1 MRELL
6 GADWHS
12 HQPHATHATKH
23 TLPSPPPTAHKLTS
37 AGGNVCSSADVEE
50 FESAAAATP
59 SALESQDSCNSVAS
73 ANVIAVSE
81 RQFVATLGH
90 PWLALRMM
98 TRSAEHVSAA
108 LASLHA
114 ARHHQAQAQAET
126 SARGAARTRA
136 PVSPTGDAAAS
147 LLPRPPVLLNFAPAY
162 LHAIETHLR
171 QKRAARH
178 ALTRLLDAAAATTA
192 PTLPPAAATAQP
204 PLRSAISLRGKAFL
218 QRGRPKAVS
227 SSAVASAA
235 TAAAAGEHAAVRC
248 TCSTG
253 TKISNFTLG
262 TKISNLVSREGGIR
276 W

>member
-12 HQPHATHATKH
+12 HQPHVAPHATKH
-23 TLPSPPPTAHKLTS
+23 TLPSPPSTIHKLAS
-37 AGGNVCSSADVEE
+37 AGGNVGSSVEA
-50 FESAAAATP
+50 FESATAATP
-59 SALESQDSCNSVAS
+59 CALESQDSCNSETS
-73 ANVIAVSE
+73 QNVIAVSE
-81 RQFVATLGH
+81 QQFVSTLGH

-98 TRSAEHVSAA
+98 TRSEQHVSAA

-114 ARHHQAQAQAET
+114 ARHRQAQAHAET

-136 PVSPTGDAAAS
+136 PVSPTADAAAS
-147 LLPRPPVLLNFAPAY
+147 LLPRPPVLLNFAPAD

-178 ALTRLLDAAAATTA
+178 ALARLLDAAAATTA

-227 SSAVASAA
+227 SAVAPAA
-235 TAAAAGEHAAVRC
+235 TAAAGEHAAVRC

-253 TKISNFTLG
+253 TKISKL
-262 TKISNLVSREGGIR
+262 L
-276 W
+276 